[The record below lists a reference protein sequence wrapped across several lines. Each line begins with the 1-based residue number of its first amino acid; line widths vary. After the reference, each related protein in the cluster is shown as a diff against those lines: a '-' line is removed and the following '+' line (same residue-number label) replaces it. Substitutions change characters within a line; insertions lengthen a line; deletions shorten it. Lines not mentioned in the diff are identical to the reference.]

1 MPGLKRDVNGRARHG
16 MSMARHGMQQA
27 MKVVR
32 RTLQARHSWVLLGLE
47 AGVHAL

>member
-1 MPGLKRDVNGRARHG
+1 MKAAWNGMTQHG